1 MKTINIPENVLR
13 VIELLETADHAAYV
27 VGGCVRDALLG
38 REPNDW
44 DITTS
49 ARPEQTKAIMARAG
63 LQTAD
68 TGIKYGTVTVLVDGE
83 PFETTTFRSDGP
95 YSDGRHPDT
104 VELLDAIDGDLARRD
119 FTVNALAYNPRT
131 GIVDLFGG
139 QEDLQRGVLR
149 CVGDA
154 HERFAEDALRIM
166 RALRFAAQLG
176 FSIEE
181 DTAAAVH
188 ADARLLQQVSAERI
202 FAELS
207 KLVTAPH
214 MREVML
220 DYADVLAVVLPEIEP
235 SIGFDQHNTH
245 HCYTVWEHCVRA
257 CEYAAPDDLTMRY
270 AALFHD
276 IGKPACFFMG
286 DDGQGHFYG
295 HREVSADLFAG
306 ISKRLKFPRKL
317 AQRVEVLVRYHDANP
332 PTTAKGMR
340 RWALEFGADTVRQI
354 FEIHRCDVSALTP
367 QIVEASFADIDAMEA
382 FFEESI
388 AEVHITGKHDLAV
401 SGRDLLEL
409 GIPQGPDVGC
419 VLDALLAAVVDGE
432 LENERGALLARAQ
445 QLVSTDAGQ
454 V

>member
-1 MKTINIPENVLR
+1 MHIID
-13 VIELLETADHAAYV
+13 LLEAAGHSACV

-38 REPNDW
+38 RAPHDW

-49 ARPEQTKAIMARAG
+49 ASPEQTKAVMARAG

-83 PFETTTFRSDGP
+83 PFETTTFRSDGS
-95 YSDGRHPDT
+95 YSDGRHPDS

-154 HERFAEDALRIM
+154 HARFSEDALRIM

-176 FSIEE
+176 FSIEGN
-181 DTAAAVH
+181 TAAAVH
-188 ADARLLQQVSAERI
+188 ADAGLLQRVSAERI

-207 KLVTAPH
+207 KLVAAPH
-214 MREVML
+214 MRAVML
-220 DYADVLAVVLPEIEP
+220 DYADVLAVVLPEIEA
-235 SIGFDQHNTH
+235 SIGFEQHNTH

-257 CEYAAPDDLTMRY
+257 CEYAAPNDPTMRY

-306 ISKRLKFPRKL
+306 IAKRLKFPRKL
-317 AQRVEVLVRYHDANP
+317 AQQVEVLVRYHDANP

-354 FEIHRCDVSALTP
+354 FQIHRCDVSALAP
-367 QIVEASFADIDAMEA
+367 HIVEPAFADINAMEA

-388 AEVHITGKHDLAV
+388 AEVHVTGTRDLAV
-401 SGRDLLEL
+401 NGRDLLEL
-409 GIPQGPDVGC
+409 GVPQGPDVGR
-419 VLDALLAAVVDGE
+419 VLSALLAAVVDGE

-445 QLVSTDAGQ
+445 ELVG
-454 V
+454 